1 MAMRKV
7 KFVEG
12 EFYHI
17 FNRGV
22 DKKTIFPKQNDLNRF
37 FQSMEEFNVLD
48 PIGSIYE
55 NSFNKKNKKLGNPA
69 TKSKQ
74 RLVNFICY
82 CLNPNHYHFILEP
95 LVENGIEKFIQK
107 LGTGFTR
114 HFNEKYKRNGVLFQ
128 GPFKAVHISSNEQ
141 LLHTSVYVNLNDKVH
156 QLGGGVTKFWKSS
169 WREYVDENIKNSFC
183 TKDIVLKQFKNKIDY
198 KKFAKELLGSILE
211 KRDIDEK
218 DEKELFLE

>member
-1 MAMRKV
+1 MRKT

-22 DKKTIFPKQNDLNRF
+22 DKRIIFQDNDDINRF
-37 FQSMEEFNVLD
+37 FQSMKEFNVLD

-55 NSFNKKNKKLGNPA
+55 NSFNNKKLGNRV
-69 TKSKQ
+69 TKSKKK
-74 RLVNFICY
+74 LVNFICY

-95 LVENGIEKFIQK
+95 LVENGIEKFMQK

-114 HFNEKYKRNGVLFQ
+114 YFNEKYKRNGVLFQ
-128 GPFKAVHISSNEQ
+128 GPFKAVHINTDTQ

-156 QLGGGVTKFWKSS
+156 QLGNSVTKLGKSS
-169 WREYVDENIKNSFC
+169 WREYINNDYKNSFC
-183 TKDIVLKQFKNKIDY
+183 EKDIILGQFKNKADY
-198 KKFAKELLGSILE
+198 KKFAEESLESILE

-218 DEKELFLE
+218 ELFLE